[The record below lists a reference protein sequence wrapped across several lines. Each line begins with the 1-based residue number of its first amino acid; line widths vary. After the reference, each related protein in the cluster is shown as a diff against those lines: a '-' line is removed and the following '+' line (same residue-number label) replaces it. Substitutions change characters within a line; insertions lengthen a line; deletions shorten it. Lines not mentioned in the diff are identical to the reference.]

1 MADDILVR
9 RVPERVHSWIDQE
22 RERRKMTKREF
33 VVSVLEEAC
42 DANAQLSLPLTPSLG
57 SGPKIGLPFTFIDLF
72 AGIGGFRIP
81 LESLGGR
88 CVFSSEKDR
97 HSQKTYRAWFG
108 ETPQND
114 DITNISAAEIPDH
127 DVLAAGFPCQPFSIA
142 GVSKKKSLGR
152 AHGFKCETQG
162 TLFFNVASIIE
173 VKRPPIVLLENV
185 KNLQSHDGGNTWRV
199 IRETLEELDYKVFS
213 KVIDAVHYVP
223 QHRERIYIVCFD
235 KRVFGNNPP
244 FEFPSVP
251 PAESRPTLRQLLEE
265 IPDGKY
271 TLSSHLWKYL
281 QDYAARHRAKGNGF
295 GFGLV
300 NLDGVTR
307 TLSARYYKDG
317 SEILIPQRR
326 KNPRRLTPREC
337 ARLMGFPDTLPIVVS
352 DTQAY
357 RQFGNAIVP
366 SVAED
371 VIRQVSSL
379 LRWQLTR
386 HTNGCLLKRQPDLQ
400 LKSRTQDALNVL

>member
-1 MADDILVR
+1 MAEDILVR

-42 DANAQLSLPLTPSLG
+42 DADAQLPLPLMSSPGAVIQT
-57 SGPKIGLPFTFIDLF
+57 GLPFSFIDLF

-81 LESLGGR
+81 LETMGGK
-88 CVFSSEKDR
+88 CIFSSEKDP

-108 ETPQND
+108 ETPEND
-114 DITNISAAEIPDH
+114 DITKISAADIPDH

-152 AHGFKCETQG
+152 AHGFKCEIQG

-244 FEFPSVP
+244 FEFPVVP
-251 PAESRPTLRQLLEE
+251 PAESRRTLRQILEDV
-265 IPDGKY
+265 PDSKY
-271 TLSSHLWKYL
+271 TLSDHLWRYL
-281 QDYAARHRAKGNGF
+281 QTYAERHRAKGNGF

-300 NLDGVTR
+300 DLDGVTR

-337 ARLMGFPDTLPIVVS
+337 ARLMGFDDSLPIVVS

-366 SVAED
+366 TVAES

-386 HTNGCLLKRQPDLQ
+386 HANGCLLKRQVDLP
-400 LKSRTQDALNVL
+400 KTSGTQNALAVL